1 MSHSMFLDFLGARFT
16 QKTVSEPIMGKLL
29 SYSSHKIQPINKKHN
44 SLFRFPFSLS
54 FFFFST
60 NSRHLQLEIWNV
72 WIEISIQESATEL
85 CKQHIYVKAR

>member
-54 FFFFST
+54 FFFFL
-60 NSRHLQLEIWNV
+60 H
-72 WIEISIQESATEL
+72 
-85 CKQHIYVKAR
+85 KFKALAIRNMECMD